1 MPLSLPL
8 SAYIQSLGTVVAV
21 SGPTDQTVTGV
32 AVDSRLVKP
41 GFIFCAIP
49 GQKDDGA
56 KYVAG
61 ALDAGAIA
69 VVAQAPVAVPAGIA
83 MIVVANANHA
93 AGRLAATRYGHPTRQ
108 MRLLGVTGTN
118 GKTTTAFLLNRLC
131 EKAGE
136 LAGMIGTVQYSYGKT
151 VIEADR
157 TTPPALAIQ
166 TLFAEMAAAK
176 VQTCILEMSSHALD
190 QERLG
195 DARFRGAIFTNLTG
209 DHLDYHGT
217 MENYY
222 AAKKRLFSECL
233 DPRGI
238 AVINAGDPYG
248 ARLCQELRTE
258 RPDLQLIGFSLESGA
273 DWQITNV
280 VFRLDGGEFDLESA
294 GRRLHLRS
302 PLIGWH
308 NAENIA
314 GMALLALALGY
325 PEPLI
330 AETVRE
336 CAGAPGRLQ
345 PVVSPKG
352 FAAYVD
358 YAHTDDALKNVL
370 QALRKLN
377 PVRLTTVFGC
387 GGDRDNTKRPRM
399 GKVATA
405 LSDKVI
411 VTSDNPRTED
421 PEKIID
427 QIVAGLEP
435 GPAWRRLADRRAA
448 IRQAVGEAV
457 PGEIILLAG
466 KGHEN
471 YQEIQGQKHHFDDA
485 EEVRAA
491 MGLTP

>member
-1 MPLSLPL
+1 MRLPL
-8 SAYIQSLGTVVAV
+8 SEYLQSLGSKIVVEGASELMV
-21 SGPTDQTVTGV
+21 AGV
-32 AVDSRLVKP
+32 AVDSRQVRP

-56 KYVAG
+56 KYVA
-61 ALDAGAIA
+61 AAIAAGAIA
-69 VVAQAPVAVPAGIA
+69 VVAQAPMAVPAGIPV
-83 MIVVANANHA
+83 ILVDNANHA
-93 AGRLAATRYGHPTRQ
+93 AGRLAAAQYGHPARR
-108 MRLLGVTGTN
+108 MRLLGITGTN
-118 GKTTTAFLLNRLC
+118 GKTTTAFLLNHLC

-136 LAGMIGTVQYSYGKT
+136 IAGMVGTVQYSYGKT

-166 TLFAEMAAAK
+166 ALFAEMVGAH
-176 VQTCILEMSSHALD
+176 VQTCILEMSSHALE
-190 QERLG
+190 QQRLG

-209 DHLDYHGT
+209 DHLDYHGN

-222 AAKKRLFSECL
+222 VAKKRLFSECL
-233 DPRGI
+233 EPNGI

-258 RPDLQLIGFSLESGA
+258 RPDLRLVSFSLEAGA
-273 DWQITNV
+273 DWQIADVT
-280 VFRLDGGEFDLESA
+280 FRLDGGEFTLA
-294 GRRLHLRS
+294 GAGKRLQLHS

-308 NAENIA
+308 NAENIT
-314 GMALLALALGY
+314 GMVLLALSLGY

-330 AETVRE
+330 VDTVRE
-336 CAGAPGRLQ
+336 CTGAPGRLQ
-345 PVVSPKG
+345 AVVSPKG

-399 GKVATA
+399 GKVAIA

-427 QIVAGLEP
+427 QIVDGLPP
-435 GPAWRRLADRRAA
+435 GAAWRRLADRRAA
-448 IRQAVGEAV
+448 IRLAVREAV

-471 YQEIQGQKHHFDDA
+471 YQEIHGQKHHFDDA

-491 MGLTP
+491 MAPQS

>member
-1 MPLSLPL
+1 MSLPL
-8 SAYIQSLGTVVAV
+8 SDYIRSLGAAVAV
-21 SGPTDQTVTGV
+21 AGPTNLMVTGI
-32 AVDSRLVKP
+32 AVDSRLVQP

-56 KYVAG
+56 KYVAA
-61 ALDAGAIA
+61 ALAAGAIA
-69 VVAQAPVAVPAGIA
+69 VVSQAPAAVPAGVTLIL
-83 MIVVANANHA
+83 VANANHA
-93 AGRLAATRYGHPTRQ
+93 AGRLAATLYGQPTRR

-136 LAGMIGTVQYSYGKT
+136 IAGMIGTVQYSYGTT

-166 TLFAEMAAAK
+166 ALFAKMADAG
-176 VQTCILEMSSHALD
+176 VQTCILEMSSHALE
-190 QERLG
+190 QQRLG
-195 DARFRGAIFTNLTG
+195 DAQFAGAIFTNLTG
-209 DHLDYHGT
+209 DHLDYHGN

-222 AAKKRLFSECL
+222 AAKKRLFCECL
-233 DPRGI
+233 APRGI
-238 AVINAGDPYG
+238 AVINAGDTYG
-248 ARLCQELRTE
+248 ARLCQELRAE
-258 RPDLQLIGFSLESGA
+258 RPDLRLVSFSLEPGA
-273 DWQITNV
+273 SWRIANV
-280 VFRLDGGEFDLESA
+280 VFRLDGGEFTLE
-294 GRRLHLRS
+294 GPGKRLQLRS

-308 NAENIA
+308 NAENIT
-314 GMALLALALGY
+314 GMALLALILGY
-325 PEPLI
+325 PESLI
-330 AETVRE
+330 RETVQE

-399 GKVATA
+399 GKVATS

-421 PEKIID
+421 PETIID
-427 QIVAGLEP
+427 QIVAGL
-435 GPAWRRLADRRAA
+435 PAGASWRRLADRRAA
-448 IRQAVGEAV
+448 IRMAIGEAV

-491 MGLTP
+491 MDLNS